1 MAWVREHD
9 DECVRLSVGGGSW
22 AASVSPLVNGMV
34 TWETFYSTLNT
45 YILQFYKSPLAV
57 YQLAV

>member
-1 MAWVREHD
+1 MAWVGEN

-22 AASVSPLVNGMV
+22 ASVSPLVNGMV
-34 TWETFYSTLNT
+34 AWETFYSPLNT